1 MEKSSEAT
9 MRILNEYRP
18 FCLRVAVASFF
29 VIVTW
34 IWKNNE
40 SAFSRCCNEL
50 ASILLIFVYISIF
63 YNLDYDMCHSVFHI
77 LFFCACLWHGLLSLL
92 NKDSIAVCPEVMN
105 GESRF
110 ESLWCFDA
118 YWWVLTRDSP
128 MIVISVGASIV
139 AKYLQL
145 FNDFFFFFALL

>member
-1 MEKSSEAT
+1 MAKSSEVT

-40 SAFSRCCNEL
+40 STFSRCCNEL

-145 FNDFFFFFALL
+145 FNDSLG